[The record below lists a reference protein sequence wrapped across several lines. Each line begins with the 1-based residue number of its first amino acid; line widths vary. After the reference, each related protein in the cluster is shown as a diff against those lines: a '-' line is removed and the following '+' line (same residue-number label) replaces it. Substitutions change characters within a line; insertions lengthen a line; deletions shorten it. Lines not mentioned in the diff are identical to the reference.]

1 MLIDDFMPNFEF
13 GDQQKL
19 DVNAPIEATFRAV
32 KTFDM
37 SESTTI
43 RWLFKMRGI
52 PTNNL
57 ALQDLE
63 KVNFKILGEKQNEE
77 LVIGLAGTFN
87 TLTGSLLNIPPDK
100 FREFN
105 QSGFIKATWN
115 FAVAQISPSK
125 TRVTTEIRVT
135 GTDEKSVAKVKNFWG
150 MLKPPSAMIRKE
162 ILKLIKKQAER
173 EARGK
178 Q

>member
-13 GDQQKL
+13 GDSQKTE
-19 DVNAPIEATFRAV
+19 VKAPVDASYRAI

-43 RWLFKMRGI
+43 RWLFKIRGI

-57 ALQDLE
+57 TLRDLE
-63 KVNFKILGEKQNEE
+63 RVNFKILGEKQNEE
-77 LVIGLAGTFN
+77 LLLGLAGQFK
-87 TLTGSLLNIPPDK
+87 TLTGGLLNLSPEQ
-100 FREFN
+100 FRGFN
-105 QSGFIKATWN
+105 EPGFIKAAWN
-115 FAVAQISPSK
+115 FAVADIGNGK
-125 TRVTTEIRVT
+125 TRVATEIRVT
-135 GTDEKSVAKVKNFWG
+135 ATDAASLAKVKGFWG

-173 EARGK
+173 ESKGK
-178 Q
+178 